1 MNKNIVKEL
10 TKEGCIV
17 AKEAA
22 ESLKESDVE
31 AIRSLDSTPM
41 YISEEMLKALRKKA
55 PAQANGQEVERKPV
69 PTANGGSTTEK
80 VEDSQE
86 VQGSVEKSTSS
97 SLEESSEDFKEKDDS
112 ADTVEESTAEDEVEH
127 EKLNNDVKPEENN
140 EVKAGQQGNNFEE
153 KSQNKGVKIMDDRD
167 RRELK
172 TKVEIM
178 DEKEVSRDQKDVPE
192 FLQYYNDRYD
202 KMRKLLTHRMELQ
215 SATTVNR
222 LERRDEGEKATTVG
236 LVKSK
241 YSTNSGKYIV
251 ELEDKTGT
259 FKALV
264 DEREGERIVPDEM
277 IGVIGSMGGDI
288 IYADSI
294 VRADM
299 PIPQGLNTTEQ
310 KVAAAYISDLHIGS
324 KDTMHD
330 KLNKFGDWLSS
341 SDANRV
347 GYLVIAGDVVEG
359 VGTYPGQEEELE
371 VKDIY
376 KQYQMF
382 EEWVERLPEDLQVII
397 GPGNHDITRL
407 AEPQP
412 KLPEKVF
419 PTIKDYNNVHLVQN
433 PQMVRLHGI
442 ESKGIKNLIYH
453 GYSFDDHADQIQ
465 ELREKGYEDPHHI
478 MIDLLK
484 RRHLAPTY
492 GSNSLS
498 PEGEDSLVIDEE
510 PDVFVSGHFHSH
522 SNESYKGV
530 NVINSSTFQAQTDFQ
545 KRVGHEPDPGK
556 VTIVDYKT
564 RNTKVKKFI

>member
-10 TKEGCIV
+10 TREGCIV

-41 YISEEMLKALRKKA
+41 YISEAMLENLRKKT
-55 PAQANGQEVERKPV
+55 PQQPNGQEIKEKPV
-69 PTANGGSTTEK
+69 PTANGGSTT
-80 VEDSQE
+80 QQ
-86 VQGSVEKSTSS
+86 VQTAPESNSESKSTTENS
-97 SLEESSEDFKEKDDS
+97 ESSTETDQETNEEQKDDF
-112 ADTVEESTAEDEVEH
+112 DPD
-127 EKLNNDVKPEENN
+127 KLNNDIEKEE
-140 EVKAGQQGNNFEE
+140 ESDSQQGNNTQEVVQ
-153 KSQNKGVKIMDDRD
+153 SKGVQIMDNRD
-167 RRELK
+167 RRELR

-178 DEKEVSRDQKDVPE
+178 DEKEVSRSEKDVPE
-192 FLQYYNDRYD
+192 FLKYYNDRYD
-202 KMRKLLTHRMELQ
+202 KMRKLLTRRMELQ

-222 LERRDEGEKATTVG
+222 LERRDKGEEATTVG

-241 YSTNSGKYIV
+241 YQTNSGKYIV

-264 DEREGERIVPDEM
+264 DDREGERIVPDEM

-294 VRADM
+294 IRADM
-299 PIPQGLNTTEQ
+299 PIPQGMNTTNQ
-310 KVAAAYISDLHIGS
+310 DVAAAYISDLHIGS

-330 KLNKFGDWLSS
+330 KLNTFGDWLSS
-341 SDANRV
+341 KDASKI
-347 GYLVIAGDVVEG
+347 GYLVIPGDIVEG

-371 VKDIY
+371 IKDIY
-376 KQYQMF
+376 KQYNKF
-382 EEWVERLPEDLQVII
+382 EEWVEERLPEDLQIII

-412 KLPEKVF
+412 RLPEKVF
-419 PTIKDYNNVHLVQN
+419 PTINDFNNVHFVQN
-433 PQMVRLHGI
+433 PQTVRLHGI
-442 ESKGIKNLIYH
+442 ESKGIKNLMYH

-465 ELREKGYEDPHHI
+465 ELREKGYEHPHHI

-498 PEGEDSLVIDEE
+498 PEGQDSLVIEQE

-556 VTIVDYKT
+556 VTIVNYKT
-564 RNTKVKKFI
+564 RNTTVKKFV

>member
-10 TKEGCIV
+10 TREGCIV

-41 YISEEMLKALRKKA
+41 YISEAMLENLRKKA
-55 PAQANGQEVERKPV
+55 KPQSNGQEVKEKPV
-69 PTANGGSTTEK
+69 PTANGGSTTQQVK
-80 VEDSQE
+80 PAPANG
-86 VQGSVEKSTSS
+86 GSIDESS
-97 SLEESSEDFKEKDDS
+97 STAETSTESSEESKKEDVE
-112 ADTVEESTAEDEVEH
+112 AD
-127 EKLNNDVKPEENN
+127 KLNNDVDKKDEDS
-140 EVKAGQQGNNFEE
+140 GDRQGNNSQELA
-153 KSQNKGVKIMDDRD
+153 QNKGVQIMDDRD
-167 RRELK
+167 RRELR

-192 FLQYYNDRYD
+192 FLKYYNDRYD

-215 SATTVNR
+215 SATTINR
-222 LERRDEGEKATTVG
+222 LERRDEGEEATTVG

-241 YSTNSGKYIV
+241 YQTNSGKYIV

-264 DEREGERIVPDEM
+264 GDREGERIVPDEM

-294 VRADM
+294 IRADM
-299 PIPQGLNTTEQ
+299 PIPQGMNTTNQ
-310 KVAAAYISDLHIGS
+310 KVAAAYISDLHMGS

-330 KLNKFGDWLSS
+330 KLNDFGDWLSS
-341 SDANRV
+341 SEANHI
-347 GYLVIAGDVVEG
+347 GYLVIPGDVVEG

-376 KQYQMF
+376 KQYNLF
-382 EEWVERLPEDLQVII
+382 EEWVEERLPEDLQIII

-412 KLPEKVF
+412 RLPEKVF
-419 PTIKDYNNVHLVQN
+419 PTIKDFNNVHLVQN

-442 ESKGIKNLIYH
+442 ESKGIKNLMYH

-465 ELREKGYEDPHHI
+465 ELREKGYEHPHHI

-498 PEGEDSLVIDEE
+498 PEGEDSLVIEEE

-564 RNTKVKKFI
+564 RNTKVKKFV

>member
-1 MNKNIVKEL
+1 LNKNIVKEL
-10 TKEGCIV
+10 TREGCIV

-41 YISEEMLKALRKKA
+41 YISEAMLENLRKKA
-55 PAQANGQEVERKPV
+55 APASNGQKLKEKPV
-69 PTANGGSTTEK
+69 PTANGGSTTQQVKTSPGNE
-80 VEDSQE
+80 S
-86 VQGSVEKSTSS
+86 SVDESTS
-97 SLEESSEDFKEKDDS
+97 ETESSTEEKTDEKEDIEPD
-112 ADTVEESTAEDEVEH
+112 
-127 EKLNNDVKPEENN
+127 KLNNDVKSDD
-140 EVKAGQQGNNFEE
+140 KDSGSRQGNN
-153 KSQNKGVKIMDDRD
+153 SQEVAQSKGVRIMDDRE
-167 RRELK
+167 RKELR

-192 FLQYYNDRYD
+192 FLKYYNDRYD

-215 SATTVNR
+215 SATTINR
-222 LERRDEGEKATTVG
+222 LERRDKGEEATTVG

-241 YSTNSGKYIV
+241 YSTDSGKYIV

-264 DEREGERIVPDEM
+264 NEREGDRIVPDEM

-294 VRADM
+294 IRADM
-299 PIPQGLNTTEQ
+299 PIPQGMNTTEQ

-330 KLNKFGDWLSS
+330 KLNDFGDWLASS
-341 SDANRV
+341 KANNI
-347 GYLVIAGDVVEG
+347 GYLVITGDVVEG

-371 VKDIY
+371 IKDIY
-376 KQYQMF
+376 KQYNAF
-382 EEWVERLPEDLQVII
+382 EQWVEERLPEDLQIII

-412 KLPEKVF
+412 RLPEKVF
-419 PTIKDYNNVHLVQN
+419 PTIKDFNNVHLVQN
-433 PQMVRLHGI
+433 PQTVRLHGI
-442 ESKGIKNLIYH
+442 ESKGIKNLMYH

-465 ELREKGYEDPHHI
+465 ELREKGYEHPHHI

-498 PEGEDSLVIDEE
+498 PEGEDSLVIEEE
-510 PDVFVSGHFHSH
+510 PDVFVAGHFHSH

-530 NVINSSTFQAQTDFQ
+530 NVINSSTFQTQTDFQ

>member
-10 TKEGCIV
+10 TREGCIV

-22 ESLKESDVE
+22 ESLEESDVE

-41 YISEEMLKALRKKA
+41 YISEAMLENLRKKA
-55 PAQANGQEVERKPV
+55 NSASNGQKMKEKPV
-69 PTANGGSTTEK
+69 PTANGGSTTQQVKTTSANGGTVDESIQEGSTDDEI
-80 VEDSQE
+80 EDI
-86 VQGSVEKSTSS
+86 
-97 SLEESSEDFKEKDDS
+97 
-112 ADTVEESTAEDEVEH
+112 DTEN
-127 EKLNNDVKPEENN
+127 LNNDIETDDEEP
-140 EVKAGQQGNNFEE
+140 GSRQGNN
-153 KSQNKGVKIMDDRD
+153 SQQPAQSKGVKIMDDRE
-167 RRELK
+167 RRELR

-178 DEKEVSRDQKDVPE
+178 DEKEVSRSEKDVPE
-192 FLQYYNDRYD
+192 FLKYYNDRYD

-215 SATTVNR
+215 SATTINR
-222 LERRDEGEKATTVG
+222 LERRDEGEEATTVG

-241 YSTNSGKYIV
+241 YQTNSSGKYIV

-264 DEREGERIVPDEM
+264 DDREGERIVPDEM

-294 VRADM
+294 IRADM
-299 PIPQGLNTTEQ
+299 PIPQGMNTTDQ
-310 KVAAAYISDLHIGS
+310 NVSAAYISDLHIGS
-324 KDTMHD
+324 KDTRHD
-330 KLNKFGDWLSS
+330 KLNDFGDWLSS
-341 SDANRV
+341 SKANNV
-347 GYLVIAGDVVEG
+347 GYLVISGDVVEG

-371 VKDIY
+371 IKDIY
-376 KQYQMF
+376 KQYNAF
-382 EEWVERLPEDLQVII
+382 EKWVEERLPEDLQIII

-412 KLPEKVF
+412 RLPEKVF
-419 PTIKDYNNVHLVQN
+419 PTIKDFNNVHLVQN
-433 PQMVRLHGI
+433 PQTVRLHGI
-442 ESKGIKNLIYH
+442 ESKGIKNLMYH

-465 ELREKGYEDPHHI
+465 ELREKGYEHPHHI

-498 PEGEDSLVIDEE
+498 PEGKDSLVIEEE

-564 RNTKVKKFI
+564 RNTRVKKFI

>member
-10 TKEGCIV
+10 TREGCIV

-41 YISEEMLKALRKKA
+41 YISEAMLENLRKKA
-55 PAQANGQEVERKPV
+55 APQANGQKVKEKPV
-69 PTANGGSTTEK
+69 PTANGGSTTQQVKSAPGDESTVK
-80 VEDSQE
+80 D
-86 VQGSVEKSTSS
+86 STSETENS
-97 SLEESSEDFKEKDDS
+97 TEEKTGEKDDLEP
-112 ADTVEESTAEDEVEH
+112 D
-127 EKLNNDVKPEENN
+127 KLNNDIN
-140 EVKAGQQGNNFEE
+140 EKDEDSGNRQGNN
-153 KSQNKGVKIMDDRD
+153 SQEVGQSKGVKIMDDRE
-167 RRELK
+167 RKELR

-192 FLQYYNDRYD
+192 FLKYYNDRYD

-215 SATTVNR
+215 SATTINR
-222 LERRDEGEKATTVG
+222 LERRDKGEEATTVG

-241 YSTNSGKYIV
+241 YKTNSSGKYIV

-264 DEREGERIVPDEM
+264 SEREGDRIVPDEM

-294 VRADM
+294 IRADM
-299 PIPQGLNTTEQ
+299 PIPQGMNTTNQ

-330 KLNKFGDWLSS
+330 KLNDFGDWLSS
-341 SDANRV
+341 SKANNV
-347 GYLVIAGDVVEG
+347 GYLVITGDVVEG

-371 VKDIY
+371 IKDIY
-376 KQYQMF
+376 KQYNKF
-382 EEWVERLPEDLQVII
+382 EKWVEERLPEDLQVII

-412 KLPEKVF
+412 RLPEKVF
-419 PTIKDYNNVHLVQN
+419 PIIKDFNNVHLVQN
-433 PQMVRLHGI
+433 PQTVRLHGI
-442 ESKGIKNLIYH
+442 ESKGIKNLMYH

-465 ELREKGYEDPHHI
+465 ELREKGYEHPHHI

-498 PEGEDSLVIDEE
+498 PEGEDSLVIEEE
-510 PDVFVSGHFHSH
+510 PDVFVAGHFHSH

>member
-1 MNKNIVKEL
+1 LNKNIVKEL
-10 TKEGCIV
+10 TREGCIV

-22 ESLKESDVE
+22 ESINESDVE
-31 AIRSLDSTPM
+31 VIKSLDSTPM
-41 YISEEMLKALRKKA
+41 YISEAMLENLRKKA
-55 PAQANGQEVERKPV
+55 EKQSNGQKVKEKPV
-69 PTANGGSTTEK
+69 PTANGGSTTEQVTRQEK
-80 VEDSQE
+80 PNVENTVSE
-86 VQGSVEKSTSS
+86 T
-97 SLEESSEDFKEKDDS
+97 ESSGEEKDSLDP
-112 ADTVEESTAEDEVEH
+112 D
-127 EKLNNDVKPEENN
+127 KLNNDEEDNDKDSGN
-140 EVKAGQQGNNFEE
+140 RQGNN
-153 KSQNKGVKIMDDRD
+153 SQEVAQSKGVKIMDDRE
-167 RRELK
+167 RKELR

-178 DEKEVSRDQKDVPE
+178 DEKEVSRSEKDVPE
-192 FLQYYNDRYD
+192 FLKYYNDRYD

-222 LERRDEGEKATTVG
+222 LERRDEGEEATTVG

-241 YSTNSGKYIV
+241 YQTNSGKYIV

-264 DEREGERIVPDEM
+264 DDREGERIVPDEM

-294 VRADM
+294 IRADM
-299 PIPQGLNTTEQ
+299 PIPQGMNTTEQ
-310 KVAAAYISDLHIGS
+310 KVSAAYISDLHIGS
-324 KDTMHD
+324 KDTLN
-330 KLNKFGDWLSS
+330 KELNKFGDWLSS
-341 SDANRV
+341 SEANNV
-347 GYLVIAGDVVEG
+347 GYLVITGDVVEG

-371 VKDIY
+371 ITDIY
-376 KQYQMF
+376 KQYNKF
-382 EEWVERLPEDLQVII
+382 EKWVEERLPEDLQVII

-419 PTIKDYNNVHLVQN
+419 PTIKDFNNVHLVQN

-442 ESKGIKNLIYH
+442 ESKGIKNLMYH

-465 ELREKGYEDPHHI
+465 ELREKGYEHPHHI

-498 PEGEDSLVIDEE
+498 PEGEDSLVIEEE

-564 RNTKVKKFI
+564 RNTKVKKFV

>member
-1 MNKNIVKEL
+1 LNKNIVKEL
-10 TKEGCIV
+10 TREGCIV

-22 ESLKESDVE
+22 ESLTEADVDV
-31 AIRSLDSTPM
+31 IRSLDSTPM
-41 YISEEMLKALRKKA
+41 YISEDMLENLRKKA
-55 PAQANGQEVERKPV
+55 TKASNEQKVKEKPV
-69 PTANGGSTTEK
+69 PTANGNSTTQKVKAAPNKTEISDNEEDRAEARADNLIDQNAEEEK
-80 VEDSQE
+80 VDS
-86 VQGSVEKSTSS
+86 
-97 SLEESSEDFKEKDDS
+97 
-112 ADTVEESTAEDEVEH
+112 
-127 EKLNNDVKPEENN
+127 EKLNNDREPEKEDKNIN
-140 EVKAGQQGNNFEE
+140 SRQGNN
-153 KSQNKGVKIMDDRD
+153 SQESAQDKGVRIMDDRE
-167 RRELK
+167 RKELR

-178 DEKEVSRDQKDVPE
+178 DEKEVSKSEKDVPE

-215 SATTVNR
+215 SATTINR
-222 LERRDEGEKATTVG
+222 LERRDEGEEATTVG

-264 DEREGERIVPDEM
+264 DEREGERIVSDEM
-277 IGVIGSMGGDI
+277 IGIIGSMGGDI

-294 VRADM
+294 IRADM

-330 KLNKFGDWLSS
+330 KLNKFGDWLASS
-341 SDANRV
+341 KANNI

-359 VGTYPGQEEELE
+359 VGTYPGQEEDLE
-371 VKDIY
+371 VTDIY
-376 KQYQMF
+376 KQYKMF
-382 EEWVERLPEDLQVII
+382 EEWVEERLPEDLQIII

-412 KLPEKVF
+412 KLPDKAF
-419 PTIKDYNNVHLVQN
+419 PTIKDFNNVHLVQN

-442 ESKGIKNLIYH
+442 ESKGIKNLMYH

-498 PEGEDSLVIDEE
+498 PEGEDSLVIKEE
-510 PDVFVSGHFHSH
+510 PDVFVAGHFHSH

-530 NVINSSTFQAQTDFQ
+530 NVINSSTFQTQTDFQ
-545 KRVGHEPDPGK
+545 KRVGHQPDPGK

-564 RNTKVKKFI
+564 RKTKVEKFV